1 MDSVNSDRSKSKL
14 CRPNFPQNECNIY
27 EKVTET
33 SDGRGEVTETAEMS
47 CTVMARPRPK
57 IDWLLHGVKVLQDPD
72 KYEITMEEKSET
84 EVKSYLKILA

>member
-1 MDSVNSDRSKSKL
+1 MASKTSL
-14 CRPNFPQNECNIY
+14 VTNNIY

-33 SDGRGEVTETAEMS
+33 SDGRGKVTETAEMS

-72 KYEITMEEKSET
+72 KYEITMEEKSDT